1 MARTSTHR
9 GVSIRVEGLK
19 EVRRD
24 LKEAGDFEGSAA
36 LKAALAEAADHV
48 VATARSRASTRQERA
63 MASRLKASRSAASSA
78 VTLGGKPYDLGT
90 EFGAKRWP
98 QFRDWRGND
107 LGAGYLLF
115 PTIRDQEERIL
126 EPVAGALQKV
136 LEGKGAR
143 SLGAA
148 EDLMAELGRLTGG

>member
-48 VATARSRASTRQERA
+48 VATARSRASTRQERS

-136 LEGKGAR
+136 LAGKGAA

-148 EDLMAELGRLTGG
+148 SGVMAQLEAAIGG